1 MKKLALNI
9 PNTFVYV
16 ADSVE
21 DLPER
26 REISRRTV
34 TINVEPVAD
43 TSDRGEVTAAIVAR
57 APDIIA
63 SLLRIVE
70 AKPIEFYLKYPNTST
85 RPVLPVALA
94 DVFGTTLPDVTG
106 ASLREL
112 FGQP

>member
-63 SLLRIVE
+63 SLLRTVE
-70 AKPIEFYLKYPNTST
+70 AKPIEFYVKYPNTST